1 MQVYCLSTLAELAPY
16 AEQWDRLSD
25 GAPFRSWAWVST
37 WWKHYGPADYSQPRC
52 DRLAVVCVFD
62 ESDTLVGVAPFYLHH
77 CVSQGRVLRLLG
89 DGEVCSDYLGLLCRP
104 DMQDQVAE
112 SVARWLVEN
121 EGAGDSLSGSTDPL
135 PWDLLELTG
144 IDFQDQ
150 PIRRLLWHLG
160 ERGKTIHHRRGPNCW
175 RVDLPATWEEY
186 LSTMSKN
193 HRKRLRRSYK
203 RTVDSGR
210 AVLRTVEC
218 FEDLQKGIEIL
229 VDLHQRRRRAM
240 GEPGCF
246 ASKPFNDFHCE
257 VMPKLLSNGQLQLHW
272 LELDGKPAAVEYG
285 LTGGGVAYAY
295 QSGIDPDASEENPGT
310 LLTLL
315 TLRRA
320 IEQGFRAVDFMRGDE
335 TYKLH
340 WKAAP
345 RPQIDTHVVANR
357 TASRLRHGLWMAGSN
372 VKQWIKGGSQW
383 VTENV

>member
-1 MQVYCLSTLAELAPY
+1 MQAYCLSTLDELTPY
-16 AEQWDRLSD
+16 AEDWDRLA
-25 GAPFRSWAWVST
+25 GGVPYRGWAWLST
-37 WWKHYGPADYSQPRC
+37 WWKNYGPSNYRQPQC
-52 DRLAVVCVFD
+52 DHLAVVCVFD
-62 ESDTLVGVAPFYLHH
+62 NHDTLVGVAPWYLHH
-77 CVSQGRVLRLLG
+77 GVSKGRVLRQMG

-112 SVARWLVEN
+112 SVAHWLVEN
-121 EGAGDSLSGSTDPL
+121 EGAGDGPFELADPL

-150 PIRRLLWHLG
+150 SIRRLLWHLD
-160 ERGKTIHHRRGPNCW
+160 ERRKMVHHRRGPNCW
-175 RVDLPATWEEY
+175 RVDLPPTWEEY
-186 LSTMSKN
+186 LSMISKN
-193 HRKRLRRSYK
+193 HRKRLRRLQ
-203 RTVDSGR
+203 RNAVDSGR

-229 VDLHQRRRRAM
+229 VDLHQRRRRAV

-246 ASKPFNDFHCE
+246 ASKSFNDFHRE
-257 VMPKLLSNGQLQLHW
+257 VMPLLLSNGQLQLQW
-272 LELDGKPAAVEYG
+272 LELDGKPVAIEYD
-285 LTGGGVAYAY
+285 LAGGGVVYAY
-295 QSGIDPDASEENPGT
+295 QSGIDPDASKENPGT

-320 IEQGFRAVDFMRGDE
+320 IEQGFRAVDFLRGNE
-335 TYKLH
+335 PYKLH

-372 VKQWIKGGSQW
+372 VKQWMKGGNQW
-383 VTENV
+383 AT